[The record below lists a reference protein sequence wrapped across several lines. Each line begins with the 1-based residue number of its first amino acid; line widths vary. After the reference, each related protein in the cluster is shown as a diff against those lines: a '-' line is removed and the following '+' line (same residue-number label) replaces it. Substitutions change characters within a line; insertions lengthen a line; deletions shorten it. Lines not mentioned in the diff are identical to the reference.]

1 MAPVRMRHC
10 RRVQLNNVQYP
21 VSYKSFRERLK
32 RAYAPLAAFSFG
44 PRPRLYQVYSGK
56 HMGNWLLPESLA
68 DILPAEAR
76 RIEELRREL
85 LDLYRTYGFEMV
97 APPLVEYIDS
107 LLSGTGSDLNLRT
120 CKLVD
125 QASGRTIGVRAD
137 MTPQVT
143 RIDAHLLNRAGVTR
157 LCYCGSVLHA
167 RAADALSS
175 RELLQIGAEIY
186 GHAGVEADLEIIRLL
201 LETVELAG
209 VLQPR
214 LDICHAGVL
223 RALLASDDAAG
234 ANAEAIIALVREKD
248 VPGLAQLT
256 RSIIGLRGVT
266 ADALVALPNL
276 YGGAE
281 VIDEARRIL
290 PDAPGMSSSLDT
302 LQRLVDALGDVDV
315 SLDLADV
322 GNYGY
327 HSGVTFALY
336 AEGWRDALVK
346 GGRYDDVSRA
356 FGRARPATGFSLDLR
371 KLAAGLPPASS
382 ARAIRAP
389 WGQERGLQ
397 ETLRRLRRSGQV
409 VVQMLPGHEQDQ
421 DGFVCDRELVLRD
434 GAWAIQP
441 I

>member
-1 MAPVRMRHC
+1 
-10 RRVQLNNVQYP
+10 
-21 VSYKSFRERLK
+21 
-32 RAYAPLAAFSFG
+32 
-44 PRPRLYQVYSGK
+44 
-56 HMGNWLLPESLA
+56 MGNWLLPESLA

-85 LDLYRTYGFEMV
+85 LDLYRTYGFETV

-125 QASGRTIGVRAD
+125 QASGRTLGVRAD

-186 GHAGVEADLEIIRLL
+186 GHAGFEADLEILRLC

-209 VLQPR
+209 VVQPR
-214 LDICHAGVL
+214 LDVCHAGVL
-223 RALLASDDAAG
+223 KALLASDDAA
-234 ANAEAIIALVREKD
+234 AVQSEAIIALLREKD
-248 VPGLAQLT
+248 VPGLAELT
-256 RSIIGLRGVT
+256 AGMAGLRPET
-266 ADALVALPNL
+266 ATALKALPNL
-276 YGGAE
+276 YGGQE
-281 VIDEARRIL
+281 VLARARAVL
-290 PDAPGMSSSLDT
+290 PDVPGMSASLDT
-302 LQRLVDALGDVDV
+302 LQRLLDALTGVAV

-322 GNYGY
+322 GSYGY

-336 AEGWRDALVK
+336 AQGWRDALVR

-371 KLAAGLPPASS
+371 KLAAGLPAASPT
-382 ARAIRAP
+382 RAIRAP
-389 WGQERGLQ
+389 WGHDAALQ
-397 ETLRRLRRSGQV
+397 LAVRRLRRAGQV
-409 VVQMLPGHEQDQ
+409 VIQTLPGHEQDQ
-421 DGFVCDRELVLRD
+421 DEFVCDRELVLRD
-434 GAWAIQP
+434 DAWVLQP